1 MGDCESWNAGM
12 QVRNRSMEV
21 KLLVV
26 VKCGACFPTGP
37 DAALIYVQEL
47 KKRFNFVFVYIY
59 GRGSPWRPKHNKQ
72 QLTTNVILT
81 LNVVLQVL

>member
-1 MGDCESWNAGM
+1 M
-12 QVRNRSMEV
+12 QLQNRSMVV

-37 DAALIYVQEL
+37 DAALIYVQDLE
-47 KKRFNFVFVYIY
+47 KRFKFVFVYVC

-81 LNVVLQVL
+81 FECCIASALKYYEGD